1 MRKLNL
7 REIKYLGQDHTG
19 SETGLQPRPIQDFPL
34 SVRSEA
40 TCYQDLCY
48 YDELRL

>member
-19 SETGLQPRPIQDFPL
+19 SETGLQPRPVQDFPL
-34 SVRSEA
+34 SVRRQPVTKISA
-40 TCYQDLCY
+40 IMMS
-48 YDELRL
+48 